1 MADRLSRHFAEGR
14 LDEAEFKLRLDRAM
28 GAVTRGDLA
37 GLFGDL
43 PRLAEDPEPRPPR
56 RRRHL
61 ILPVV
66 LLVSVLALAV
76 GSTASLMRVP
86 WVLVVLAGLFLWY
99 RARRRHGTPRA
110 PGTTRPLASPG
121 RPTPG
126 RPSSPAARA
135 LPAQPPQRSGHP
147 PETRTSDHG
156 RDGPG
161 PGPPGPTEPGK
172 EAPAWHPPK

>member
-1 MADRLSRHFAEGR
+1 MRYRLDPPYPAYGHRAASTPDRDLRASDAERNEVADRLSRHFAEGR

-86 WVLVVLAGLFLWY
+86 GVLVVLAGLFLWY

-110 PGTTRPLASPG
+110 RGQLDR
-121 RPTPG
+121 
-126 RPSSPAARA
+126 
-135 LPAQPPQRSGHP
+135 
-147 PETRTSDHG
+147 
-156 RDGPG
+156 
-161 PGPPGPTEPGK
+161 
-172 EAPAWHPPK
+172 

>member
-1 MADRLSRHFAEGR
+1 MRYRLDPPYPAYGHRAAPTPERDLRASDAERNEVADRLSRHFAEGR

-28 GAVTRGDLA
+28 GAVTRGDLG

-61 ILPVV
+61 LLPVV

-86 WVLVVLAGLFLWY
+86 WVLVVLAGLFLWH
-99 RARRRHGTPRA
+99 RARRRHDTHRA
-110 PGTTRPLASPG
+110 EGQLG
-121 RPTPG
+121 R
-126 RPSSPAARA
+126 
-135 LPAQPPQRSGHP
+135 
-147 PETRTSDHG
+147 
-156 RDGPG
+156 
-161 PGPPGPTEPGK
+161 
-172 EAPAWHPPK
+172 